1 MQFENLIA
9 VVLAGN
15 DEDPCIFG
23 GVGQESKF
31 FLPFGC
37 ELVGDRI
44 LRAMDRLSCCKAIYV
59 AAPPASGQQH
69 TFATRRPLHTA
80 PQGTTRTGSLMN
92 ALWRAQEEGHYRDGD
107 YVLVVTGD
115 LPLLSSSALERFIAG
130 CREAPDADLYLG
142 MIPAES
148 IPEALRP
155 AYRRDLLPF
164 CGGSYLHSDVY
175 LLRPDA
181 VTPAGYKRFEE
192 IVTIRR
198 SDLNRLHG
206 ALRVAITLVRIVG
219 VQGLLAFFRILAALS
234 GRSRRHMYSGYS

>member
-1 MQFENLIA
+1 
-9 VVLAGN
+9 
-15 DEDPCIFG
+15 
-23 GVGQESKF
+23 
-31 FLPFGC
+31 
-37 ELVGDRI
+37 
-44 LRAMDRLSCCKAIYV
+44 
-59 AAPPASGQQH
+59 
-69 TFATRRPLHTA
+69 
-80 PQGTTRTGSLMN
+80 MN

-234 GRSRRHMYSGYS
+234 GRSRRTRRRARPEFDVVERITMGLIEKRFGPKVSFVMVQEPSLALEFDHAEQLELLAEHANHDASH